1 MAGILAAMLHGVTN
15 RLESSSLLARYI
27 PARFLQVYAQVK
39 RGEYA
44 DLLEQV
50 FSREYDYYA

>member
-1 MAGILAAMLHGVTN
+1 MLHGVAN